1 MKEYPSGKGFK
12 YGFASMCLGGI
23 VLFCWI
29 SVNSEGRL
37 FVLSVMTLGILTLC
51 LVPIFR
57 QKIMLGEDYVERVYF
72 YRRRVF
78 FRDVVQV
85 IIESQQ
91 AFVVSRDAKLHI
103 SQEISNR
110 EQLLQILLK
119 RLKPFNRAQIIGDS
133 FVISYLLNAAEDRS
147 RTGDDLA
154 SNQPKLFSVSAK
166 LCSKRWLIREFE
178 VSTPSGVQKVTYYG
192 QGLGY
197 ECVLV
202 NGSVVDKKNSG
213 LWYVPEFQFHIGDF
227 PAKIKVRVWPWFA
240 IKSFTFE
247 VANKV
252 VYQEGSNKNS

>member
-1 MKEYPSGKGFK
+1 MEVYKSGNGYR
-12 YGFASMCLGGI
+12 YGFLALYLALIG
-23 VLFCWI
+23 I
-29 SVNSEGRL
+29 SVWGSINTNGL
-37 FVLSVMTLGILTLC
+37 LKVLSVVMIGMWLSGLAGIFRYKITLGENYI
-51 LVPIFR
+51 
-57 QKIMLGEDYVERVYF
+57 ERTYL
-72 YRRRVF
+72 YRRRILF
-78 FRDVVQV
+78 KDVVQV

-91 AFVVSRDAKLHI
+91 AFVVSSDAKLHI

-119 RLKPFNRAQIIGDS
+119 RLKPFNRAQINGDS

-147 RTGDDLA
+147 KTGDGLA
-154 SNQPKLFSVSAK
+154 SNQQLFSVSAK

-213 LWYVPEFQFHIGDF
+213 LWYVPEFQFQIGDF
-227 PAKIKVRVWPWFA
+227 PAKIKIRVWPWFA

-252 VYQEGSNKNS
+252 VYQEG